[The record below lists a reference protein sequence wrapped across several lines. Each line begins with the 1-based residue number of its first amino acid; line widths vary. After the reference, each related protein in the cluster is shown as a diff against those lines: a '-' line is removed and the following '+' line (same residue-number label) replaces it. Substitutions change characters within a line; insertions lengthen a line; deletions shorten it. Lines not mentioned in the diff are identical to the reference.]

1 MTIKEN
7 KPLLVNLIYMAVLII
22 TFIYKYAIKD
32 YDELFRI
39 GLAAVTAWIV
49 YFVCKITFLKK
60 SEICFYVILAF
71 TFSAIYLGNVW
82 DLYRI
87 IPIYD
92 KLLHLLSGVIIAIIA
107 FVLFLYLNNGNIKG
121 DFNTYFAVIFSIIFS
136 IAAAGLWEIWEFS
149 TDMLFGFH
157 SQNNS
162 LIDTMMD
169 IICGSIMGIIAN
181 IPIYLYIKGKNISF
195 IEKIID
201 EINR

>member
-92 KLLHLLSGVIIAIIA
+92 KLLHLLSGVIIAIIGC
-107 FVLFLYLNNGNIKG
+107 VLFLYLNNGNIKG

>member
-7 KPLLVNLIYMAVLII
+7 KQLLVNFIYMAVLII

-39 GLAAVTAWIV
+39 GLAAVTAWVV
-49 YFVCKITFLKK
+49 YFTYKITFLKK

-71 TFSAIYLGNVW
+71 SFSAIYLGNVW

-92 KLLHLLSGVIIAIIA
+92 KLLHLLSGVIIAVIG

-121 DFNTYFAVIFSIIFS
+121 DFNTYFVVIFSIIFS
-136 IAAAGLWEIWEFS
+136 IAAAGIWEIWEFS
-149 TDMLFGFH
+149 TDMIFGFH

-195 IEKIID
+195 IEKIIK
-201 EINR
+201 EMNR

>member
-22 TFIYKYAIKD
+22 TFVYKYAIKD

-82 DLYRI
+82 DLYII

-92 KLLHLLSGVIIAIIA
+92 KLLHLLSGVIIAIIG

>member
-92 KLLHLLSGVIIAIIA
+92 KLLHLLSGVIIAIIG
-107 FVLFLYLNNGNIKG
+107 FVLFLYLNIYFIRCKF
-121 DFNTYFAVIFSIIFS
+121 FNN
-136 IAAAGLWEIWEFS
+136 LN
-149 TDMLFGFH
+149 L
-157 SQNNS
+157 
-162 LIDTMMD
+162 L
-169 IICGSIMGIIAN
+169 
-181 IPIYLYIKGKNISF
+181 
-195 IEKIID
+195 
-201 EINR
+201 INRF

>member
-1 MTIKEN
+1 MIIKKN
-7 KPLLVNLIYMAVLII
+7 KPFLVNLIYMVVLII
-22 TFIYKYAIKD
+22 TFVYKYAIKD

-39 GLAAVTAWIV
+39 GLSAVTAWMV

-60 SEICFYVILAF
+60 SEISFYVILSF
-71 TFSAIYLGNVW
+71 TICAIYLGNVW

-87 IPIYD
+87 VPIYD
-92 KLLHLLSGVIIAIIA
+92 KLLHLLSGIIIAIIG
-107 FVLFLYLNNGNIKG
+107 FILFLHLNNGKIKG
-121 DFNTYFAVIFSIIFS
+121 DFNTYFAVIFSILFS
-136 IAAAGLWEIWEFS
+136 IAAAGVWEIWEFS

-169 IICGSIMGIIAN
+169 IICGSIMCIITN

-195 IEKIID
+195 IENIIK
-201 EINR
+201 EMNR

>member
-92 KLLHLLSGVIIAIIA
+92 KLLHLLSGVIIAIIG
-107 FVLFLYLNNGNIKG
+107 FVLFLYLNNGNIKW

>member
-92 KLLHLLSGVIIAIIA
+92 KLLHLLSGVIIAIIG

-195 IEKIID
+195 IEKIIY

>member
-71 TFSAIYLGNVW
+71 SFSAIYLGNVW

-92 KLLHLLSGVIIAIIA
+92 KLLHLLSGVIIAVIG

>member
-22 TFIYKYAIKD
+22 TFVYKYAIKD

-49 YFVCKITFLKK
+49 YFTCKITFLKK

-71 TFSAIYLGNVW
+71 TFSSIYLGNVW

-92 KLLHLLSGVIIAIIA
+92 KLLHLLSGVIIAVIGL
-107 FVLFLYLNNGNIKG
+107 VLFLYLNNGKIKG

-136 IAAAGLWEIWEFS
+136 IAAAGIWEIWEFS

-162 LIDTMMD
+162 IIDTMMD

-181 IPIYLYIKGKNISF
+181 IPIYL
-195 IEKIID
+195 
-201 EINR
+201 

>member
-92 KLLHLLSGVIIAIIA
+92 KLLHLLSGVIIAIIG

-181 IPIYLYIKGKNISF
+181 ITIYLYIKGKNISF

>member
-92 KLLHLLSGVIIAIIA
+92 KLLHLLSGVIIAIIG

-136 IAAAGLWEIWEFS
+136 IAAAGLWEMWEFS

>member
-22 TFIYKYAIKD
+22 TFVYKYAIKD

-49 YFVCKITFLKK
+49 YFTCKITFLKK

-71 TFSAIYLGNVW
+71 SFSAIYLGNVW

-92 KLLHLLSGVIIAIIA
+92 KLLHLLSGVIIAIIG

>member
-92 KLLHLLSGVIIAIIA
+92 KLLHLLSGVIIAIIG

-121 DFNTYFAVIFSIIFS
+121 DFNTYFAVIYSIIFS

-149 TDMLFGFH
+149 TDMLFEFH

>member
-92 KLLHLLSGVIIAIIA
+92 KLLHLLSGVIIAIIG

-149 TDMLFGFH
+149 TDMIFGFH
-157 SQNNS
+157 SRNNS

>member
-1 MTIKEN
+1 MTIKKN
-7 KPLLVNLIYMAVLII
+7 KPFLVNLIYMVVLII
-22 TFIYKYAIKD
+22 TFVYKYAIKD

-39 GLAAVTAWIV
+39 GLSAVTAWMV

-60 SEICFYVILAF
+60 SEISFYVILFF
-71 TFSAIYLGNVW
+71 TICAIYLGNVW

-87 IPIYD
+87 
-92 KLLHLLSGVIIAIIA
+92 LSGIIIAIIG
-107 FVLFLYLNNGNIKG
+107 FILFLHLNNGKIKG
-121 DFNTYFAVIFSIIFS
+121 DFNTYFAVIFSILFS
-136 IAAAGLWEIWEFS
+136 IAAAGVWEIWEFS

-169 IICGSIMGIIAN
+169 IICGSIMGIITN

-195 IEKIID
+195 IENIVK
-201 EINR
+201 EMNR

>member
-71 TFSAIYLGNVW
+71 TFSSIYLGNVW

-92 KLLHLLSGVIIAIIA
+92 KLLHLLSGVIIAVIGL
-107 FVLFLYLNNGNIKG
+107 VLFLYLNNGKIKG
-121 DFNTYFAVIFSIIFS
+121 DFNTY
-136 IAAAGLWEIWEFS
+136 LL
-149 TDMLFGFH
+149 DL
-157 SQNNS
+157 S
-162 LIDTMMD
+162 LK
-169 IICGSIMGIIAN
+169 IAN
-181 IPIYLYIKGKNISF
+181 IVRLMIFEVTLREFLLLCRIFLIDRNLKILKSLNYDLRILVLFSRNNCIRDGIS
-195 IEKIID
+195 
-201 EINR
+201 NT

>member
-92 KLLHLLSGVIIAIIA
+92 KLLHLLSGVIIAIIG

-121 DFNTYFAVIFSIIFS
+121 DFNTYFAVIYSIIFS
-136 IAAAGLWEIWEFS
+136 IAAAGLWEICEFS
-149 TDMLFGFH
+149 TDMLFEFH

>member
-87 IPIYD
+87 IPFYD
-92 KLLHLLSGVIIAIIA
+92 KLLHLLSGVIIAIIG

-121 DFNTYFAVIFSIIFS
+121 DFNTYFVVIFSIIFS

>member
-22 TFIYKYAIKD
+22 TFVYKYAIKD

-49 YFVCKITFLKK
+49 YFTCKITFLKK

-71 TFSAIYLGNVW
+71 TFSSIYLGNVW

-92 KLLHLLSGVIIAIIA
+92 KLLHLLSGVIIAVIGL
-107 FVLFLYLNNGNIKG
+107 VLFLYLNNGNIKG
-121 DFNTYFAVIFSIIFS
+121 DFNTYFVVIFSIIFS

-169 IICGSIMGIIAN
+169 IICGSIMGIITN

-195 IEKIID
+195 IENIVK
-201 EINR
+201 EMNR

>member
-22 TFIYKYAIKD
+22 TFVYKYAIKD

-49 YFVCKITFLKK
+49 YFTCKITFLKK

-71 TFSAIYLGNVW
+71 TFSSIYLGNVW

-92 KLLHLLSGVIIAIIA
+92 KLLHLLSGVIIAVIGL
-107 FVLFLYLNNGNIKG
+107 VLFLYLNNGNIKG
-121 DFNTYFAVIFSIIFS
+121 DFNTYFVVIFSIIFS

>member
-7 KPLLVNLIYMAVLII
+7 KPLLVNIIYMAVLII
-22 TFIYKYAIKD
+22 TFVYKYAIKD

-49 YFVCKITFLKK
+49 YFTCKITFLKK

-71 TFSAIYLGNVW
+71 TFSSIYLGNVW

-92 KLLHLLSGVIIAIIA
+92 KLLHLLSGVIIAVIGL
-107 FVLFLYLNNGNIKG
+107 VLFLYLNNGKIKG

-136 IAAAGLWEIWEFS
+136 IAAAGIWEIWEFS

-169 IICGSIMGIIAN
+169 IICGSIMGIITN